1 MSAASRSTGGYCRK
15 KPRPRPWPRSKRSW
29 PAWPQATLILKL
41 TARIRSVRET
51 SWTGLTADCA
61 KQMEAWLIRPE
72 HPLVIETAKA
82 LHAIGQTPDFGIW
95 DFATDASYVTGVLG
109 IPTIGYS
116 PMEEQYAHTPSDRV
130 SLEMMKKALAGNAAI
145 AERITG

>member
-1 MSAASRSTGGYCRK
+1 LAASDPDFK
-15 KPRPRPWPRSKRSW
+15 
-29 PAWPQATLILKL
+29 A

-116 PMEEQYAHTPSDRV
+116 PMEEQYAHTPIDRV
-130 SLEMMKKALAGNAAI
+130 SLELMRKALAGNAAI